1 MEVLLMSIIVALL
14 VVYGFKA
21 YRLYPTYK
29 NSIFQDLMPS
39 FLEYFYR
46 VTIRKDA
53 STSSFLK
60 DKLGTHR
67 MTFTTLQNNDHKI
80 TSRFVIILY
89 NKGIALISYLDPKG
103 ALSGQTNDKHWFI
116 RREKQTVKIAN
127 PKIESDKYAILLK
140 KKYPGLP
147 LTQYVAVGNEC
158 DISKIKC
165 DFIVC
170 HNNEIIRHLLEAGTP
185 YVEDGKIIEAF
196 NSANKN
202 A

>member
-1 MEVLLMSIIVALL
+1 MEVFLLSIITALL

-21 YRLYPTYK
+21 YRLYPSYK
-29 NSIFQDLMPS
+29 HSIFPDLIPS

-60 DKLGTHR
+60 SKIGTHR

-80 TSRFVIILY
+80 TSRFVILLY
-89 NKGIALISYLDPKG
+89 NKGIALISCLDPKG
-103 ALSGQTNDKHWFI
+103 TVSGQANDKHWFI
-116 RREKQTVKIAN
+116 RRENQTVKIAN
-127 PKIESDKYAILLK
+127 PKIESDKYAILVK
-140 KKYPGLP
+140 KKYPDLP
-147 LTQYVAVGNEC
+147 LTQYVAVGNDS
-158 DISKIKC
+158 DISKVKC

-170 HNNEIIRHLLEAGTP
+170 HNNEMIRHLLEASTP
-185 YVEDGKIIEAF
+185 YVEDEKIIEIF
-196 NSANKN
+196 NNANKN